1 MFNSL
6 INTFSSRRI
15 QYSLKTIFLSFMMLV
30 FLRMIFFIM
39 FFEPNSFSTLI
50 KSLWFGIRFD
60 LRLAILFNFP
70 LFILCIIATI
80 KYWKFSYTIFLS
92 KYIYPTII
100 TFIIFFYVFDFS
112 YYSYTQQRIDI
123 TVYSLMENP
132 SISVGMI
139 WETYPVLILF
149 SLILLLCILMSKVHL
164 VIINQTLMKQSRN
177 SLLKNK
183 LIQIIFTFIVGV
195 VGIWGSFSQYALL
208 WSDAF
213 FNRDP
218 FVSAIALNPLLYFY
232 DTTTFSEKN
241 YNIEDVKD
249 YYPLMTDYLGVNNP
263 NISNLNFDRY
273 INSTLSYEK
282 SPNVVIIFMESV
294 GLNRMGLVGNPLNP
308 TPTLDSLANS
318 GLFFPNFY
326 VPWVSTSRS
335 VFTMLTGIPDV
346 ARKTSSRN
354 PIVRDQ
360 YSIISQFVNY
370 DKHYMIGGSASWAN
384 IRSLIQ
390 YNIKDMNII
399 EMEDIDR
406 PRVDVWGVSDLDLFR
421 EANLLLKN
429 RTSQNSTFTIIQT
442 AGNHRPYTIPED
454 NDGFIVQNHA
464 KDLLNNA
471 GFKSQGQFNA
481 VRLLDHSI
489 GKFLNEAKKLPF
501 FDNTIFV
508 LFGDHGTAD
517 PHALHMPPDD
527 YGLRLRS
534 YNVPLIIYAP
544 NIIREPKI
552 IETISGLADLMP
564 TVASLCDLSYK
575 NKTMGRDILSLD
587 KNTAFIVNKKIS
599 PSSYGFLN
607 NDYYLRIFRNGSG
620 MELHDMRSINP
631 EKNVIDSLASKA
643 DSLLKITNAYYETA
657 KYMIHHND
665 N

>member
-575 NKTMGRDILSLD
+575 NRTMGRDILSLD